1 MVLKQHVY
9 VKEIEILKN
18 NPVHQHNLQTKL
30 KMSENPR
37 LELLSSLCESE
48 TATKKSKIDSTRL
61 QEEQHNSIIRERQL
75 IEDNDKMWTSRLKLL
90 QDNFESDRQS
100 MLMKFEK
107 EQQMNSEKEKLRELM
122 HRSNGDL
129 LQSSSDLENSALPAI
144 IPTRQSFQ
152 SVTVTT
158 KQGDYQATKK
168 PRTTTP
174 NTSRKMPTNSLQI
187 AAVNSIKN
195 HIAKQPDDE
204 SQDFAPERVVP
215 ITQESMS
222 WNQVTIF
229 VWLAKQWLTHP
240 ASFRK
245 SART

>member
-1 MVLKQHVY
+1 MDRFVNIIDGWPSPPQPTKVGMQY
-9 VKEIEILKN
+9 QDFVK
-18 NPVHQHNLQTKL
+18 
-30 KMSENPR
+30 
-37 LELLSSLCESE
+37 
-48 TATKKSKIDSTRL
+48 TA
-61 QEEQHNSIIRERQL
+61 
-75 IEDNDKMWTSRLKLL
+75 
-90 QDNFESDRQS
+90 
-100 MLMKFEK
+100 
-107 EQQMNSEKEKLRELM
+107 
-122 HRSNGDL
+122 
-129 LQSSSDLENSALPAI
+129 
-144 IPTRQSFQ
+144 SFL
-152 SVTVTT
+152 
-158 KQGDYQATKK
+158 GYQATKQ

-195 HIAKQPDDE
+195 HIARQPDDE